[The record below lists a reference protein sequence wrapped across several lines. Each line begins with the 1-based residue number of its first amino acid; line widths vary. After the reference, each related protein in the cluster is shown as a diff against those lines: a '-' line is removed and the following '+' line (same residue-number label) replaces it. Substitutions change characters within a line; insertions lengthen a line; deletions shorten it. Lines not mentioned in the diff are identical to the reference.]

1 MSGAY
6 FQGGDATATLA
17 ALAEIPDG
25 LLVSQET
32 GRDYQLQPGDK
43 INLRLLNVADHQYR
57 TVPFHF
63 IGIVRE
69 FPTAPSDSFLVANAA
84 YVAGQTGSST
94 AEMVLLRSRI
104 DPARLAREVEA
115 VLGPAPGLRVSDI
128 DSALRLVNSSLT
140 AIDASGLSDIE
151 LGFAVL
157 LLLGAAA
164 IVFILNL
171 AERRRAFAIM
181 AAVGARLP
189 QIRAFIWSEGLLIF
203 LGGSL
208 AGLLAGLLLA
218 AMLVKLLTG
227 IFDPPPEG
235 LTIPWLYLAVLAATM
250 FVATLAAA
258 AATQITLRRPI
269 VTALREE

>member
-1 MSGAY
+1 M
-6 FQGGDATATLA
+6 
-17 ALAEIPDG
+17 
-25 LLVSQET
+25 
-32 GRDYQLQPGDK
+32 
-43 INLRLLNVADHQYR
+43 
-57 TVPFHF
+57 
-63 IGIVRE
+63 
-69 FPTAPSDSFLVANAA
+69 
-84 YVAGQTGSST
+84 
-94 AEMVLLRSRI
+94 
-104 DPARLAREVEA
+104 
-115 VLGPAPGLRVSDI
+115 RVSDI

-140 AIDASGLSDIE
+140 SIDAAGLSEIE

-157 LLLGAAA
+157 MLLGAAA

-189 QIRAFIWSEGLLIF
+189 QIRAFIWSEGLLVF

-218 AMLVKLLTG
+218 GMLVKLLTG
-227 IFDPPPEG
+227 VFDPPPEG
-235 LTIPWLYLAVLAATM
+235 LTIPWLYLAVLAVAM

-258 AATQITLRRPI
+258 VATQITLRRPI